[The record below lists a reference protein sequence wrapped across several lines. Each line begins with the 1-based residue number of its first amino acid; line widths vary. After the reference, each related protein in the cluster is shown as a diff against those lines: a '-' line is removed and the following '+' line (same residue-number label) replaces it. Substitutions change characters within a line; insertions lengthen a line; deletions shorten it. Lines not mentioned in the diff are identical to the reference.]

1 MKMFDLTWTC
11 FFVVVVVC
19 AWFVFCVVLFYV
31 CFDSYNVQTLIS
43 SANGTIMIDPLSLND
58 FPEVQ
63 VGQTFNVDVTL
74 TSSASEQAN
83 ESSSYATKTQ
93 QAERK

>member
-1 MKMFDLTWTC
+1 
-11 FFVVVVVC
+11 
-19 AWFVFCVVLFYV
+19 
-31 CFDSYNVQTLIS
+31 LIS